1 MIECTGINCPM
12 QVGSVNPADCK
23 AAESCQYATRPVTRA
38 DLIRAMTDEELA
50 NTLSQFAYCYEC
62 PASKDCESTNDGCI
76 GGILNYLKS
85 EVGKDNEP

>member
-1 MIECTGINCPM
+1 MIKCTGINCPM

-50 NTLSQFAYCYEC
+50 VIFGDLSGSGCYGEML
-62 PASKDCESTNDGCI
+62 A
-76 GGILNYLKS
+76 YLK
-85 EVGKDNEP
+85 GDAYI